1 MHHRAEYGRAHPYH
15 PGLQSLPVMEEID
28 PITASLDDY
37 STQTFYTYRH
47 RAEAAARTCQN
58 MLLREGLPGRVT
70 YRIKDVSSLERKL
83 RKRQENRGSP
93 YPDRGGIERDISDM
107 AGIRVAL
114 CFPRHKEA
122 VKGRMHRLSTVQR
135 GEEGDCW

>member
-1 MHHRAEYGRAHPYH
+1 
-15 PGLQSLPVMEEID
+15 MEEID

-70 YRIKDVSSLERKL
+70 YRIKDVSSLEREL

>member
-1 MHHRAEYGRAHPYH
+1 MHHRAEYGRTHPYH

-47 RAEAAARTCQN
+47 HAEAAARTCQN

-70 YRIKDVSSLERKL
+70 YGVKDARSLERKL
-83 RKRQENRGSP
+83 RNGRRIAALRIQT
-93 YPDRGGIERDISDM
+93 GGPLSEISWIWLVFELRCASRDIK
-107 AGIRVAL
+107 R
-114 CFPRHKEA
+114 
-122 VKGRMHRLSTVQR
+122 RLR
-135 GEEGDCW
+135 GVCTGCSRCRERRR